1 MHSWKR
7 TAFVG
12 DFGDLCV
19 PYSFGATFKFLTY
32 FTNDTFKGIK
42 NILYV
47 YYLYIKVE
55 LQKHWFF
62 TLIKSVCS
70 EEGFHR
76 KTRGARVAQ
85 LVECTSHVQRL
96 GPRCSSPDFESD
108 LWPFAPCRKWLT
120 WKRQHQSRRSRT
132 DHRKEMPA
140 DPLGNG
146 ALCASCLSMLMS
158 SAAPPLALSWE

>member
-1 MHSWKR
+1 M
-7 TAFVG
+7 
-12 DFGDLCV
+12 
-19 PYSFGATFKFLTY
+19 
-32 FTNDTFKGIK
+32 
-42 NILYV
+42 
-47 YYLYIKVE
+47 
-55 LQKHWFF
+55 
-62 TLIKSVCS
+62 CS
-70 EEGFHR
+70 EEGNHR

-158 SAAPPLALSWE
+158 SAAPPLALKSWEYILPIFKFKTARKMRLAASCPQAPPAAKHFFNFFFFHFNFY